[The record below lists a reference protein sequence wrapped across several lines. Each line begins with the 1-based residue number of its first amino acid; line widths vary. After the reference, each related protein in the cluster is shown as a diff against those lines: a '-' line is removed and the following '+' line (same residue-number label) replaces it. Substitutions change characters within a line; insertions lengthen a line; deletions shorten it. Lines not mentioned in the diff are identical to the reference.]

1 MKEKYY
7 KALADKVGGEQ
18 GKRIAEAIR
27 DMYTL
32 YKPEMID
39 WFAELYDP
47 TVGGYYYSNGA
58 KDNEKIGYQGVCYDL
73 RPDTESTEQ
82 ALRFIK
88 TSGLLGD
95 STLNEK
101 QKEIFEKFN
110 DCFYEL
116 ADINER
122 EIFVYAFKL
131 GTKIA
136 IESIEINI

>member
-1 MKEKYY
+1 MEY
-7 KALADKVGGEQ
+7 
-18 GKRIAEAIR
+18 IAKHY
-27 DMYTL
+27 DDL
-32 YKPEMID
+32 Y
-39 WFAELYDP
+39 
-47 TVGGYYYSNGA
+47 
-58 KDNEKIGYQGVCYDL
+58 
-73 RPDTESTEQ
+73 
-82 ALRFIK
+82 
-88 TSGLLGD
+88 

>member
-1 MKEKYY
+1 MRKTLEELWYGNISPNMSCHKQTPQTKELMEY
-7 KALADKVGGEQ
+7 
-18 GKRIAEAIR
+18 IAKHY
-27 DMYTL
+27 DDL
-32 YKPEMID
+32 Y
-39 WFAELYDP
+39 
-47 TVGGYYYSNGA
+47 
-58 KDNEKIGYQGVCYDL
+58 
-73 RPDTESTEQ
+73 
-82 ALRFIK
+82 
-88 TSGLLGD
+88 